1 MYRIYTCIYYICILY
16 IYITYI
22 LYIYIYIY
30 LYNSDGLRNNY
41 GMPSGIHFTID
52 LKKQKKEY
60 YKLGF
65 FKFRFSLNSLY

>member
-1 MYRIYTCIYYICILY
+1 MYVLYMYIIHIYYIY
-16 IYITYI
+16 FIYI
-22 LYIYIYIY
+22 YIYIYIY

-41 GMPSGIHFTID
+41 GMPSGIHLTID